1 MEEHPNVALVRKG
14 LEFVA
19 NRDDEG
25 LLSIWADDM
34 RYYAIESSGPPAE
47 WGRKEFMDMMVTG
60 HRMIP
65 ERSYETVDLRPI
77 GRDMVVAHLRMHAMS
92 GRTGEKVSG
101 DYLAVFRARNGLLVE
116 GWEFVSDEI
125 QEFLDHS
132 WG

>member
-19 NRDDEG
+19 NGDDEG
-25 LLSIWADDM
+25 LLSIWSDDM
-34 RYYAIESSGPPAE
+34 RYYAVEEAAPPAE
-47 WGRKEFMDMMVTG
+47 WGRKEFMNMMVTG
-60 HRMIP
+60 HRMVP
-65 ERSYETVDLRPI
+65 ERTYETIDLRPV
-77 GRDMVVAHLRMHAMS
+77 GRDLVVAHLRMHAIS

-101 DYLAVFRARNGLLVE
+101 DYLAVFRARDGLLVE

-125 QEFLDHS
+125 QEFLAHT